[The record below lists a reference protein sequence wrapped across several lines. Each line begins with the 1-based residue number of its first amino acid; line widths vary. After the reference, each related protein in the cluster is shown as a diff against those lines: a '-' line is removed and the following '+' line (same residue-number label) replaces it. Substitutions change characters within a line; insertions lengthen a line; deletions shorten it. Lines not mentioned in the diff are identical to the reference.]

1 MGLDPAEYLLWL
13 IALKKKNKKRN
24 HLKIL
29 TALAENNQ
37 FWFM

>member
-13 IALKKKNKKRN
+13 IALKKNKKRN